1 MHDIGNDQFKVVGVD
16 SDIVI
21 DSKYKVI
28 IMNLKKN
35 PTTTIELKFDCI
47 DDIFTSEILE
57 LFKNVD
63 F

>member
-1 MHDIGNDQFKVVGVD
+1 MNDIGNNQFKVVD
-16 SDIVI
+16 SDSEIVV

-35 PTTTIELKFDCI
+35 PTTTIELKFDHI